1 MNELNS
7 KMQSKKWD
15 KSKSEVIFIMKKR
28 GSITLFVIILLVLSF
43 LTVTAVNG
51 LSLGGYR
58 FKSFGEVINRGL
70 DLQGGVSVVME
81 VQADSLKAEELAS
94 IKTLLD
100 LRVNKIGVSETVSTT
115 EGAKRVR
122 IDIPGVYNSSDIVTS
137 LQTTG
142 ELTFKD
148 PDDKVILTG
157 SDVTSATAILD
168 SSNKPVVSLV
178 LNEAGAAKFET
189 ATTELKGKQISINMD
204 GEELSNPM
212 VNDVITGGEAVITG
226 MGSIA
231 EAQTLA
237 GIINS
242 GALPYPVKA
251 VQVQTVGPS
260 LGAGV
265 MGNVLTASIIGIALI
280 VAYMVF
286 KYRRPGFLASVA
298 LGFYVWLLLF
308 VFYGID
314 ATLSLAGIAGFL
326 LTIGMAVDAN
336 VLIFERIR
344 EELHST
350 SNIHKAIEA
359 GFSNAMSSIIDSNI
373 TTIIAGLVL
382 YFVGSGSVKGFA
394 LTLMI
399 GIVISMFS
407 ALFITKRLL
416 WLGVKIG
423 FLSKLKDFNV
433 SPDSKRRGN
442 IDFIAKA
449 KIWRIIAAVVFAA
462 GIFFTATNGLNL
474 GLDFAGGT
482 RLVMEVGKEYDKAE
496 MDEIIKAYDANALTQ
511 TVDGTQIE
519 VRSQALST
527 ETIDDLVNEIKEKY
541 TLKDDSIITLDEIG
555 ASVGKELTEGG
566 IKAVLLATAFMMVY
580 ITLRFKKNY
589 GFASVVALA
598 HDILLLVAVFAIM
611 NISINTPFIA
621 AVLTILGYSIN
632 DTIVVFDRVR
642 ENKKLHPGLTSKEV
656 MNMSMND
663 SLTRSIGTLATT
675 LFTILSVAIFVP
687 QIRDFALPISIGVA
701 VGGISTFF
709 IAGPTWIYLEDRVK
723 NRKK

>member
-1 MNELNS
+1 
-7 KMQSKKWD
+7 
-15 KSKSEVIFIMKKR
+15 MKRR
-28 GSITLFVIILLVLSF
+28 GNITVFVIILFVLSF
-43 LTVTAVNG
+43 LAVTAVNG
-51 LSLGGYR
+51 LTLGGYR

-81 VQADSLKAEELAS
+81 VQADSLEANELDS

-115 EGAKRVR
+115 EGEKRVR

-148 PDDKVILTG
+148 PDGNVILSG
-157 SDVTSATAILD
+157 SDVTSATAMLD
-168 SSNKPVVSLV
+168 STNKPIVSLV
-178 LNEAGAAKFET
+178 LNEVGAEKFEK
-189 ATTELKGKQISINMD
+189 ATTDFRGKQISINMD
-204 GEELSNPM
+204 GEVLSSPM
-212 VNDVITGGEAVITG
+212 VNDVITGGEAMITG
-226 MGSIA
+226 MGSVE
-231 EAQTLA
+231 EAQNLA

-265 MGNVLTASIIGIALI
+265 MGDVLTASIIGVALI
-280 VAYMVF
+280 VLYMVI

-344 EELHST
+344 EELQT
-350 SNIHKAIEA
+350 TTNIHKAIEA
-359 GFSNAMSSIIDSNI
+359 GFNNAMSSIIDSNI

-407 ALFITKRLL
+407 ALFITKHLL
-416 WLGVKIG
+416 WLGVRMG
-423 FLSKLKDFNV
+423 FLSKLSHFGV
-433 SPDSKRRGN
+433 SETPAVKKH
-442 IDFIAKA
+442 IDFISGAKF
-449 KIWRIIAAVVFAA
+449 WRIISAAVLAL
-462 GIFFTATNGLNL
+462 GLFFIATRGMNL

-482 RLVMEVGKEYDKAE
+482 RLVMEVGKDFDKAE
-496 MDEIIKAYDANALTQ
+496 MDEIVKGYDANAVTQ
-511 TVDGTQIE
+511 KIDGTQIE

-527 ETIDDLVNEIKEKY
+527 ETIDDLVDDIQEKY
-541 TLKDDSIITLDEIG
+541 TLKDESIITLDEIG
-555 ASVGKELTEGG
+555 ASVGKELTQSG
-566 IKAVLLATAFMMVY
+566 IKAVILATVFMLIY

-589 GFASVVALA
+589 GFAAIIALI
-598 HDILLLVAVFAIM
+598 HDIAFLVAVYSILG
-611 NISINTPFIA
+611 ISINTPFIA
-621 AVLTILGYSIN
+621 AILTILGYSIN
-632 DTIVVFDRVR
+632 DTIVVFDRLR
-642 ENKKLHPGLTSKEV
+642 ENKKLHPGLSSKQLV
-656 MNMSMND
+656 NMSMND
-663 SLTRSIGTLATT
+663 SFSRSVGTLLTT

-687 QIRDFALPISIGVA
+687 QIRDFALPISIGVM
-701 VGGISTFF
+701 VGGLSTFF
-709 IAGPTWIYLEDRVK
+709 IAGPAWIFLEERAKK
-723 NRKK
+723 NRK